1 MARKPEARSWPNLGP
16 GIVVLLLPSLVA
28 TYSEDD
34 LWRLVAV
41 GIVGVATVL
50 IGALRRLQAPLILGT
65 VFVLAHAIH
74 TFSPQIRALYEFTPW
89 WIWLIIGGL
98 IVVVVAIRIERSIR
112 DLKSFA
118 GRIGG
123 LR

>member
-1 MARKPEARSWPNLGP
+1 M
-16 GIVVLLLPSLVA
+16 
-28 TYSEDD
+28 
-34 LWRLVAV
+34 
-41 GIVGVATVL
+41 L

-89 WIWLIIGGL
+89 WIWLIVGGL